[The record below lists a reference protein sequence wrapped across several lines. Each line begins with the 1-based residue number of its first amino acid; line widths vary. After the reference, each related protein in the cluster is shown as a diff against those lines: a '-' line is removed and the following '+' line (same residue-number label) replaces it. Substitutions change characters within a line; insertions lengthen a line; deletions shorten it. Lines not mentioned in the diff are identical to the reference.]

1 MIIGSSF
8 VPTPDLDPNV
18 ITLLN
23 TLIMIHFGAFILY
36 VICLTRSFMRDNK
49 AQESAATQRDTKK
62 TK

>member
-18 ITLLN
+18 VTLLN

-49 AQESAATQRDTKK
+49 A
-62 TK
+62 